1 MDALI
6 LAAGFGT
13 RLGNFHEGNPK
24 PMLKIGKDPLLAIN
38 LDKLMNLDFDR
49 IFVNSHFMHNRIR
62 EFVENSE
69 KYSAKVL
76 VLYEEELLGT
86 AGTVKKIIQEYN
98 PENLLVMH
106 GDNYFED
113 RLVNLLKEFYGLKTK
128 YTGVVGTFITEQ
140 PENCGILLIKDGHIE
155 SIYEKSSTNY
165 GNIGNSAIYIFNN
178 LALDKIVQ
186 LRTEHNDLSTHFIP
200 SILKELKPV
209 ALQGIFIDIGT
220 PENLIKARL
229 HAEID

>member
-13 RLGNFHEGNPK
+13 RLGDFLEGNPK
-24 PMLKIGKDPLLAIN
+24 PMLKIGKEPLLAIN
-38 LDKLMNLDFDR
+38 LDKLMKIGFDR

-62 EFVENSE
+62 EFIESSE
-69 KYSAKVL
+69 KYSARVL

-86 AGTVKKIIQEYN
+86 AGTIKKIIRDYN

-113 RLVNLLKEFYGLKTK
+113 RLVNLLQEFYGLTK
-128 YTGVVGTFITEQ
+128 EFTGVVGTFITNQ
-140 PENCGILLIKDGHIE
+140 PENCGILLIEDGHIKD
-155 SIYEKSSTNY
+155 IYEKSSINN
-165 GNIGNSAIYIFNN
+165 GQIANSAIYIFNK

-186 LRTEHNDLSTHFIP
+186 LRAEHNDLSTHFIP
-200 SILKELKPV
+200 AIVNELKPV
-209 ALQGIFIDIGT
+209 ALKGIFLDIGT
-220 PENLIKARL
+220 PENLNKARL
-229 HAEID
+229 HAEVD

>member
-13 RLGNFHEGNPK
+13 RLGDFLGGIPK
-24 PMLKIGKDPLLAIN
+24 PMLKIGNDPLLAIN
-38 LDKLMNLDFDR
+38 LDKLMRIGFDR
-49 IFVNSHFMHNRIR
+49 IFVNSHFMHNKIKDFI
-62 EFVENSE
+62 ESSE
-69 KYSAKVL
+69 KYTAKVL

-86 AGTVKKIIQEYN
+86 AGTTKKIIRDYN

-113 RLVNLLKEFYGLKTK
+113 RLVNLLQEFYSLTREF
-128 YTGVVGTFITEQ
+128 TGVVGTFITNQ
-140 PENCGILLIKDGHIE
+140 PENCGILRIEDGYIKD
-155 SIYEKSSTNY
+155 IYEKSSIDN
-165 GNIGNSAIYIFNN
+165 GQIANSAIYIFNQC
-178 LALDKIVQ
+178 ALNKIIQ
-186 LRTEHNDLSTHFIP
+186 LKTEYNDLSTHFIP

-229 HAEID
+229 HAEVD